1 MSVRHLE
8 APAEKRLVYCVALAA
23 CFFQFESF
31 MIVVAL
37 PDMAREMHASAHA
50 VSYVISGLLFGLVA
64 TLVCASWLGQQLGFS
79 RLFLTGTYLAML
91 ATIACGASPSLS
103 VLIASRIVQGIGIG
117 AIVAS
122 SYALLPRWV
131 NAKRLGWAFGLLSTG
146 AGAGMILGL
155 PVGGFISSYFE
166 WRWLFC
172 GTVPFLLALALL
184 AHKSIPSD
192 QPAARQLN
200 LRMKLSDI
208 YKLPNVF
215 AGLLMLFIF
224 QGVMGGLR
232 FLTPFILENQAG
244 ATPTVSGFIFLSYPL
259 GFLLLSAWS
268 GRQAD
273 TFSPKRLM
281 LFASCL
287 SLSACLLYLLFIDS
301 WGVWHFS
308 VFLLFLGAATGLF
321 SPPNNLAILRGLSE
335 ADIQVVSTLI
345 PISLNASLMFGTFS
359 FGLLFKEHDPSL
371 VLMISI
377 AAFAGIIFLTKG
389 EQILPVQVKDKVI

>member
-1 MSVRHLE
+1 
-8 APAEKRLVYCVALAA
+8 
-23 CFFQFESF
+23 

-64 TLVCASWLGQQLGFS
+64 TLVCASWLGQRLGFS

-103 VLIASRIVQGIGIG
+103 VLIVSRIVQGIGIG

-122 SYALLPRWV
+122 SYALLPLWV

-166 WRWLFC
+166 WRWLFF

-192 QPAARQLN
+192 QPATRQLI
-200 LRMKLSDI
+200 LRMKLTDVL
-208 YKLPNVF
+208 KLPNVF

-244 ATPTVSGFIFLSYPL
+244 AAPTVSGFIFLSYPL

-287 SLSACLLYLLFIDS
+287 SLSACLLHLLFIDS

-308 VFLLFLGAATGLF
+308 VFLLLLGSATGLF
-321 SPPNNLAILRGLSE
+321 TPPNNVAILSVLSE

-359 FGLLFKEHDPSL
+359 FGLIFKEHDPSL
-371 VLMISI
+371 VLMTSMSM
-377 AAFAGIIFLTKG
+377 FAGVIFLINHART
-389 EQILPVQVKDKVI
+389 QN

>member
-1 MSVRHLE
+1 
-8 APAEKRLVYCVALAA
+8 
-23 CFFQFESF
+23 

-64 TLVCASWLGQQLGFS
+64 TLVCASWLGQRLGFS
-79 RLFLTGTYLAML
+79 RLFLTGTYLATL

-103 VLIASRIVQGIGIG
+103 ALIVSRIVQGIGIG

-122 SYALLPRWV
+122 SYALLPLWV

-155 PVGGFISSYFE
+155 PVGGFISSHFE
-166 WRWLFC
+166 WRWLFF
-172 GTVPFLLALALL
+172 GTIPVLLALALL

-192 QPAARQLN
+192 QPAARHLN
-200 LRMKLSDI
+200 PRMTLTDFF
-208 YKLPNVF
+208 KLPNVL
-215 AGLLMLFIF
+215 ACLLMMFIF

-273 TFSPKRLM
+273 TFSAKRLI

-287 SLSACLLYLLFIDS
+287 SLSACLLYLLLIDS

-308 VFLLFLGAATGLF
+308 VFLLLLGAATGLF
-321 SPPNNLAILRGLSE
+321 SPPNNVAILRGLSE
-335 ADIQVVSTLI
+335 ADMQVVSTLI

-359 FGLLFKEHDPSL
+359 FGLIFKEHDPSL

-389 EQILPVQVKDKVI
+389 EQILAVQVKDKVI

>member
-1 MSVRHLE
+1 
-8 APAEKRLVYCVALAA
+8 
-23 CFFQFESF
+23 

-37 PDMAREMHASAHA
+37 PDMARELQVSAHA

-64 TLVCASWLGQQLGFS
+64 TLVSASWLGQRLGFS
-79 RLFLTGTYLAML
+79 RLFLTGTYLALL

-103 VLIASRIVQGIGIG
+103 VLIVSRMVQGIGIG

-122 SYALLPRWV
+122 SYALLALWV
-131 NAKRLGWAFGLLSTG
+131 SAKRLGWAFGLLSTG
-146 AGAGMILGL
+146 AGVGMILGL
-155 PVGGFISSYFE
+155 PVGGFISSHFE
-166 WRWLFC
+166 WRWLFF
-172 GTVPFLLALALL
+172 GTAPFLLALALL

-192 QPAARQLN
+192 QPPARQLHP
-200 LRMKLSDI
+200 RMKLTDI
-208 YKLPNVF
+208 LKLPNVF

-273 TFSPKRLM
+273 TFSAKRLM

-287 SLSACLLYLLFIDS
+287 SLSACLLYLLFIDR

-308 VFLLFLGAATGLF
+308 VFLLLLGAATGLF
-321 SPPNNLAILRGLSE
+321 TPPNNVAILRGLSE

-359 FGLLFKEHDPSL
+359 FGLIFKEHDPSL